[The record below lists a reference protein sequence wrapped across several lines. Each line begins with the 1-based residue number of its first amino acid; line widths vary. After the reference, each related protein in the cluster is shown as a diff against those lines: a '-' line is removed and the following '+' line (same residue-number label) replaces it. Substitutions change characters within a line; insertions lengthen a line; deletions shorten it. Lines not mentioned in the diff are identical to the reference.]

1 MRLHEIIE
9 NLNFREK
16 NPFLKIINELIPV
29 STNRNSIDKIIS
41 STEGELKNLDSV
53 LISEVFEY
61 LQSDFQEYLKT
72 EFLDTSSQFDLLID
86 IIIRDG
92 NAVMNREWFYAL
104 YVKEIK
110 KLKKKLKKLEDE
122 LTSKNSPV
130 DSERLRD
137 YNIYHACLKS
147 AYHNDTQNNLDPK
160 ITSDELVILL
170 TLAEQLGLSQE
181 EIRLINYLIIPLNQ
195 KDIHEIVDEL
205 KNRGVLFYSQ
215 KQNKVFVANEMV
227 RTLRSV
233 RGKEVADK
241 HFRRVLKTLLDSQIN
256 LICKKHNID
265 WRLEREPK
273 IKMIISE
280 GLKFR
285 QVLSEDIFKADVSL
299 TNKKKNINQIA
310 EKLRVPSLG
319 GSTIDAKI
327 DHLVEHFI
335 SVEKDEKLG
344 ISIEGYERL
353 ILDLGESLKSINKIL
368 KDEFELS
375 DENVLSS
382 KYLLDFNIKPRDVL
396 DILDTKALSKFCQSH
411 GISERG
417 DEISNILNSYQDIES
432 LYVENYHVIAN
443 RDLNTLK
450 ANGIAIREADLGIR
464 FEKITIDI
472 LVTLGFD
479 VDESLKKQINT
490 KKNMID
496 ILINLGDNNTMIIEC
511 KTSKDNYSKF
521 SSVSRQIKAYKQLV
535 QAAGYSVIKT
545 LLIAPNFTDD
555 FINDCRDD
563 FELNLSLVEAST
575 LSNIVSAF
583 KSSGL
588 QKINKN
594 LFMRDVLIQEEI
606 VLKGLK
612 R

>member
-16 NPFLKIINELIPV
+16 NSFLKIINELIPV
-29 STNRNSIDKIIS
+29 SINRNAIDKIIS
-41 STEGELKNLDSV
+41 STEGDLKNLDSL
-53 LISEVFEY
+53 LISEVFQHLE
-61 LQSDFQEYLKT
+61 SDFQYYLKT

-92 NAVMNREWFYAL
+92 NAIMNREWFYAL

-110 KLKKKLKKLEDE
+110 QLKKKLKKLEDQLKPE
-122 LTSKNSPV
+122 NSTLEP
-130 DSERLRD
+130 DRLRD
-137 YNIYHACLKS
+137 YKIYYACLKA

-160 ITSDELVILL
+160 ITSDELGILL
-170 TLAEQLGLSQE
+170 TLAEQLALSQE
-181 EIRLINYLIIPLNQ
+181 EIRLINYLIIPLKQ
-195 KDIHEIVDEL
+195 KEVQEIVDEL
-205 KNRGVLFYSQ
+205 KNRGILFYSQ

-227 RTLRSV
+227 RTLRGV
-233 RGKEVADK
+233 RGKEIADK

-256 LICKKHNID
+256 LVCKRHNID
-265 WRLEREPK
+265 WRLEREAK

-285 QVLSEDIFKADVSL
+285 QVLTEDIFKSDLSL
-299 TNKKKNINQIA
+299 TDKKKNINQIA
-310 EKLRVPSLG
+310 EKLRVPNLG

-327 DHLVEHFI
+327 DLLVSHFI
-335 SVEKDEKLG
+335 NIEKDDKLG

-353 ILDLGESLKSINKIL
+353 ILDLGESLKPINKVL

-382 KYLLDFNIKPRDVL
+382 KYLLDYNIKPRDIL
-396 DILDTKALSKFCQSH
+396 DILGADAISKFCKSH

-417 DEISNILNSYQDIES
+417 DEVTNILNSYQDIES
-432 LYVENYHVIAN
+432 LYVENYRLIAN
-443 RDLNTLK
+443 RDLNALK
-450 ANGIAIREADLGIR
+450 ENGLSIKEADLGIR

-472 LVTLGFD
+472 LETLGFD
-479 VDESLKKQINT
+479 VDENLKKQINT
-490 KKNMID
+490 KKSMID

-545 LLIAPNFTDD
+545 LLIAPSFTDD

-563 FELNLSLVEAST
+563 FELNLSLVEAAT
-575 LSNIVSAF
+575 LSNIVAAF
-583 KSSGL
+583 KTSGL